1 MRNIVKNFA
10 NLIFLLLI
18 IPVFLLYRII
28 KFFTK
33 SEKTFHGF
41 SQLVSLFPGTLGEY
55 VRKSFYY
62 LALKKCSLDC
72 CISFGVIITD
82 SESEI
87 NSGVYIGTYCTLGKV
102 SIGQDT
108 LLGSNVDIINGANQ
122 HYIERIDI
130 PIREQGGEFPK
141 VYIGEDCWIGNG
153 SLIMENIE
161 KKCVIGAKSVVT
173 KPIEAYSIAMGHP
186 ARIVKKRLDV

>member
-1 MRNIVKNFA
+1 MRSIAKNFA
-10 NLIFLLLI
+10 NFTFILLVMPIFI
-18 IPVFLLYRII
+18 LYKTIRL
-28 KFFTK
+28 FTK

-41 SQLVSLFPGTLGEY
+41 SQFVSLFPGTFGEY
-55 VRKSFYY
+55 IRKSFYY
-62 LALKKCSLDC
+62 LTLKECSLNC

-82 SESEI
+82 SDSEI
-87 NSGVYIGTYCTLGKV
+87 HSGVYIGTYCTLGKI
-102 SIGQDT
+102 SIGKDT
-108 LLGSNVDIINGANQ
+108 LLGSNVDVINGAKQ
-122 HYIERIDI
+122 HYIQRIDI

-161 KKCVIGAKSVVT
+161 DKCVIGAKSVVT

-186 ARIVKKRLDV
+186 AKIVKKRSN